1 MWTIKNRN
9 LHNRSRL
16 RYPGNLTDEEWAL
29 IEPPI
34 PPAKRGGA
42 KAFMAPPTHWIVE
55 RTIGRL
61 NRCRRL
67 AKDRKC
73 LNRNALAFLL
83 R

>member
-1 MWTIKNRN
+1 MWAIKNRN

-29 IEPPI
+29 IEPPV
-34 PPAKRGGA
+34 PPEKRGGA

-73 LNRNALAFLL
+73 LNRNALAFL

>member
-1 MWTIKNRN
+1 MWAIKNRN

-73 LNRNALAFLL
+73 LNRNALAFL